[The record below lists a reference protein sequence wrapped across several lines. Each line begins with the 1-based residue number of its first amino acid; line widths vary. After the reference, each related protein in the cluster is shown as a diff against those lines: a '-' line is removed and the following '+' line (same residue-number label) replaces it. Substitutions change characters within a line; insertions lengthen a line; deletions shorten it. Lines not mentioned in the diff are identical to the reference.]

1 MKCSKCGKE
10 IANDSVFCEYCG
22 ARIKKEERDK
32 IKQYI
37 LIAIGIIL
45 LSVSV
50 VLGEVY
56 LGTGLL
62 GGLIF
67 SPIFYYI
74 IKHAVKYDTTQN
86 TIETMHVITS
96 NNVTTSIVQAK
107 QERKPQP
114 VEEKTIYKRIV
125 DTEYISNLRIG
136 RSWVLPQMVDM
147 CFEGNRFSK
156 YKYMAAVETLDY
168 DKGWKIMLRNYRVIS
183 LFQDKADEYRSLW
196 WTKDVAVAMA
206 KNDLKLL
213 KAYIPEASR
222 YARENCSGGPY
233 IRLDLRGCRNKQE
246 QMYFTGAVAPSS
258 KWYGKG
264 KTMEDLYRI
273 FETYIQEIE
282 HSQTVKQVYNALK
295 YYDEHRC
302 LFTGW
307 SKTPTLPKVFTNAFM
322 GDGAFTSMMTLVKFF
337 NLTYK
342 NETGSSL
349 TREQCIAD
357 IEGKAKDFGQNGEK
371 MFAYLTEKYFDTNA
385 GGVFDIN
392 NYRKKNR

>member
-1 MKCSKCGKE
+1 MKCSKCGIE
-10 IANDSVFCEYCG
+10 IANDSQFCKYCG
-22 ARIKKEERDK
+22 AKIKKGERYK
-32 IKQYI
+32 NKLYI
-37 LIAIGIIL
+37 LLAIGIIFL
-45 LSVSV
+45 ILPYESIAFGGISLRTG
-50 VLGEVY
+50 VLG
-56 LGTGLL
+56 L
-62 GGLIF
+62 LIF
-67 SPIFYYI
+67 LSILFYI
-74 IKHAVKYDTTQN
+74 IIQVFKY
-86 TIETMHVITS
+86 E
-96 NNVTTSIVQAK
+96 
-107 QERKPQP
+107 EPQP
-114 VEEKTIYKRIV
+114 VEKKTIYKRTVKDKTIYKRIV

-147 CFEGNRFSK
+147 CFDGNRFSK

-183 LFQDKADEYRSLW
+183 LFQDKADEYRSIW

-233 IRLDLRGCRNKQE
+233 IRLNLRGCRNKQE
-246 QMYFTGAVAPSS
+246 QMYFTGAVNPSS

-264 KTMEDLYRI
+264 KTMEDLYRK
-273 FETYIQEIE
+273 FETYIQMIE
-282 HSQTVKQVYNALK
+282 HSQTAKQVYKALK

-302 LFTGW
+302 RFTGW
-307 SKTPTLPKVFTNAFM
+307 SKAPTLPEVFTNAFM
-322 GDGAFTSMMTLVKFF
+322 GDGAFTSMMTLVKFL

-342 NETGSSL
+342 DETGSLL

-371 MFAYLTEKYFDTNA
+371 MFEYLSEKYFDTNA